1 MMDNWEKW
9 WPIFL
14 FQDNSSCEWKERTKN
29 VNCMTEL
36 VHQSTIQA
44 KRISP
49 VVQKIRATRYSQW
62 KKVVL

>member
-36 VHQSTIQA
+36 VRTNQPYKQRES
-44 KRISP
+44 
-49 VVQKIRATRYSQW
+49 VQLF
-62 KKVVL
+62 KKYMQLGIHNGKK